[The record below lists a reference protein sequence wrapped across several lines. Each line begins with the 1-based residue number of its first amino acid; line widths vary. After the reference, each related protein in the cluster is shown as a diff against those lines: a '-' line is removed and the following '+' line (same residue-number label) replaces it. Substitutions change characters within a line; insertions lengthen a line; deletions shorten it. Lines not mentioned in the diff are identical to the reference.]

1 MVSNCLAGSQPK
13 GIQSVFDNHT
23 LEDKIAHMTGI
34 NRFPSNIL
42 ALTIWALKRGRK
54 MISWAGLLETDFVF

>member
-42 ALTIWALKRGRK
+42 ALTIRALKRGMQ
-54 MISWAGLLETDFVF
+54 MISWTGLLGMDLFF